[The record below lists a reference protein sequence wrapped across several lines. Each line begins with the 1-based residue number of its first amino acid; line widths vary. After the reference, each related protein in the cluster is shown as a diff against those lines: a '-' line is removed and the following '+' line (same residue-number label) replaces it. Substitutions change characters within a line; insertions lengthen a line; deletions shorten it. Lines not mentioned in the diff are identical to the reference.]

1 MVSDISITLL
11 HTVKIEVAAGGQSKS
26 PKTATES
33 LPASLVCFG
42 LLKMS
47 AAIQNA
53 ISALES
59 QLSALKKLL
68 NAAAAAEGKVT
79 VKRVLSP
86 EQKAAMLA
94 GREAASKMTP
104 EQLAAHRAEK
114 KEKAKIAAKEKAKA
128 KKIAASSSVSDG
140 NESSGSS
147 HGHRGPKRLD
157 EMDAEERAAHDAK
170 VKERAA
176 KKAARTPEEVK
187 ADDEAKEAKKAKKAA
202 LVAKK
207 EAAAATAKKEA
218 AASGAATDKKAKAE

>member
-1 MVSDISITLL
+1 
-11 HTVKIEVAAGGQSKS
+11 
-26 PKTATES
+26 
-33 LPASLVCFG
+33 
-42 LLKMS
+42 MS

-68 NAAAAAEGKVT
+68 IATPAPT
-79 VKRVLSP
+79 RVLSP
-86 EQKAAMLA
+86 EQKAAMAA

-207 EAAAATAKKEA
+207 EAAAAAS
-218 AASGAATDKKAKAE
+218 AASAAGAATDKKAKAE

>member
-68 NAAAAAEGKVT
+68 IATPAPT
-79 VKRVLSP
+79 RVLSP

-94 GREAASKMTP
+94 GRQAASKMTP
-104 EQLAAHRAEK
+104 EELAAHRAEK

-207 EAAAATAKKEA
+207 EAAAAAS
-218 AASGAATDKKAKAE
+218 AASAAGAATDKKAKAE